1 MNQLFTVALRAVV
14 VAAITLGLFGQFVVI
29 PATAADEVDRFPP
42 YAPFAA
48 PYATVAIIG
57 VACVQ
62 VALVAVWM
70 LLTMVRRGAIFT
82 QSAFRWVDTI
92 IGSSAV
98 ATLLA
103 LGVTGHLALAEIPT
117 PDDDNMAVISA
128 LAAALA
134 SVGVGVAFIML
145 VVVMRGLLR
154 KATDLETEI
163 AEVV

>member
-1 MNQLFTVALRAVV
+1 MNRFLIVALRAGI
-14 VAAITLGLFGQFVVI
+14 VAAFTLGLFGQFVVI
-29 PATAADEVDRFPP
+29 PTTAVNEVDRFPP

-48 PYATVAIIG
+48 PYVTVAIIG

-70 LLTMVRRGAIFT
+70 LLAMVQRGAIFT
-82 QSAFRWVDTI
+82 PRAFRWVDTI
-92 IGSSAV
+92 IGSSTL

-117 PDDDNMAVISA
+117 PDEDNMAVIST
-128 LAAALA
+128 LAATLA
-134 SVGVGVAFIML
+134 SVGVGAVFVML

>member
-1 MNQLFTVALRAVV
+1 MHRFFILALRAGI
-14 VAAITLGLFGQFVVI
+14 VAAILVGLFGQIVVI
-29 PATAADEVDRFPP
+29 PTTAADQVDRFPP

-48 PYATVAIIG
+48 PYVTVAVVG

-70 LLTMVRRGAIFT
+70 LLAMVRRDALF
-82 QSAFRWVDTI
+82 SPRAFRWVDTL
-92 IGSSAV
+92 IGASVV

-103 LGVTGHLALAEIPT
+103 LGVTGHLALAEIPS
-117 PDDDNMAVISA
+117 PGDGMQVIGA
-128 LAAALA
+128 LGAALA
-134 SVGVGVAFIML
+134 SVGVGAAFAML

-154 KATDLETEI
+154 KATDLQTEM